1 MVSKYM
7 PKLSQHKSSHRK
19 LKRQL
24 FIVMLI
30 IFASSVAMGFILGLA
45 SNVHAVVPTNI
56 GT

>member
-1 MVSKYM
+1 M